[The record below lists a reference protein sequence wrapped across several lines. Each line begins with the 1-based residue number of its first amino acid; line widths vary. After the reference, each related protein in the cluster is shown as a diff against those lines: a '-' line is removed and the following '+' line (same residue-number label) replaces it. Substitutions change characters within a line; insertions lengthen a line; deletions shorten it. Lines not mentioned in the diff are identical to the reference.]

1 MRRALAS
8 ACLVLALAS
17 PAAAGDHPVLM
28 YQPHRIFD
36 IFDVVRAR
44 ARVGPGI
51 GVGARITKLT
61 DVFAGAYWT
70 VWAGMPGPRGKPRIS
85 LPVGI
90 DTRAGVGVS
99 VAQATAGMKYGVAEV
114 GADFQLLLVGV
125 NFGVDPFDILDR
137 VAGFFFLDP
146 VGDDF

>member
-51 GVGARITKLT
+51 GV
-61 DVFAGAYWT
+61 
-70 VWAGMPGPRGKPRIS
+70 
-85 LPVGI
+85 
-90 DTRAGVGVS
+90 
-99 VAQATAGMKYGVAEV
+99 
-114 GADFQLLLVGV
+114 
-125 NFGVDPFDILDR
+125 DPFDVLDL